1 MWLRKWLPFR
11 SGETAAAPRPPPG
24 FRESASPVA
33 FARAPSDE
41 TLSPERAPERAEAP
55 LPARLPAE
63 LPFPSTGPHGHRA
76 RMREKLLER
85 GPEALADYEL
95 LEMLLF
101 FAMPKGDTKPLA
113 KALINR
119 FGSFGA
125 VLAAPQDQLL
135 ATRGLGP
142 HSVAALKLV
151 QASSFRLARAEVM
164 ERPVLNNWER
174 LIGYLTAVLAE
185 EKIEQFRIL
194 FLDTR
199 NRLIAD
205 EAQARG
211 TVNHTPV
218 YPREVVKR
226 ALELHATALILV
238 HNHPS
243 GDPTPSREDVAM
255 TAEVK
260 QAVGVLGIALHDHLI
275 IGRGRHLS
283 FRREGLL

>member
-1 MWLRKWLPFR
+1 VWLRKWLQPR
-11 SGETAAAPRPPPG
+11 DGEAAAPRPQPG
-24 FRESASPVA
+24 FRESAVPLA
-33 FARAPSDE
+33 FAPAPGAGS
-41 TLSPERAPERAEAP
+41 LPPQRAEAP
-55 LPARLPAE
+55 FPARVPAE

-85 GPEALADYEL
+85 GAEALADYEL

-125 VLAAPQDQLL
+125 VLAAPRDELL

-151 QASSFRLARAEVM
+151 QASSLRLARAEVM
-164 ERPVLNNWER
+164 ERPVLNHWDR

-218 YPREVVKR
+218 YPREVAKR

-260 QAVGVLGIALHDHLI
+260 AAVGVLGIQLHDHLI

-283 FRREGLL
+283 VHREGLL